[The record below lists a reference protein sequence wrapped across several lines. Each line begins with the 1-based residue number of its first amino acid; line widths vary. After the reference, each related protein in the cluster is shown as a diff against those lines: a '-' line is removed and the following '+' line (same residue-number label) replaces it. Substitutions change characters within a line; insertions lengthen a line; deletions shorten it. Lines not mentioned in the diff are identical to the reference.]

1 MKLITAVAQA
11 KKQMQPEAYSTVR
24 AYMTAHY
31 PATMRALQAVD
42 AAGFIPRQPK
52 GYNLVKRENKR
63 LGFVYYVRYRHGGKM
78 LSSKWNTRTNDR
90 AEAERFAR
98 ENREQLVGAI
108 LKSTGAR
115 ITHRLKNFL
124 SVDLNTL
131 WAKKNA
137 AGRWLRAGEG
147 GIAQQ

>member
-78 LSSKWNTRTNDR
+78 LSSKWNTRQTT
-90 AEAERFAR
+90 ERRRKGLPGKTASSWW
-98 ENREQLVGAI
+98 G
-108 LKSTGAR
+108 
-115 ITHRLKNFL
+115 L
-124 SVDLNTL
+124 S
-131 WAKKNA
+131 
-137 AGRWLRAGEG
+137 
-147 GIAQQ
+147 